1 MTMELMRNGIFSQ
14 RNGQRFFR
22 NGKSPCDGIGGTVKR
37 LAARASLQAMDA
49 GHIMTSSQLF
59 QWANTNIKGIT
70 FFYLSTEEVQECNK
84 TLQSRFVSVK
94 TVAGTRSHHRF

>member
-1 MTMELMRNGIFSQ
+1 ME
-14 RNGQRFFR
+14 FFR
-22 NGKSPCDGIGGTVKR
+22 NVTWEKPLRRYRGTVKR
-37 LAARASLQAMDA
+37 LAARASLQATDA

-84 TLQSRFVSVK
+84 TLQSHFMSVK
-94 TVAGTRSHHRF
+94 TVAGTQSHHRFVSVDNLGTVNIVH